1 MGPFLVPKFQHISSF
16 EVQTKLLQ
24 EYIFLACEETLGDFG
39 QDLDC
44 NTAPL
49 GGECGSGQFADCD
62 GNAHGVSQHAWGFH
76 ELFIHS

>member
-1 MGPFLVPKFQHISSF
+1 MTSF
-16 EVQTKLLQ
+16 GSFPIGSKCPLQ
-24 EYIFLACEETLGDFG
+24 GYIFLACEETLGDFG

-62 GNAHGVSQHAWGFH
+62 GNAHGVR
-76 ELFIHS
+76 

>member
-1 MGPFLVPKFQHISSF
+1 MVPSQ
-16 EVQTKLLQ
+16 LAPNLQ
-24 EYIFLACEETLGDFG
+24 GYIFLACEETLGDFG

-62 GNAHGVSQHAWGFH
+62 GNAHGVEF
-76 ELFIHS
+76 FNTD

>member
-1 MGPFLVPKFQHISSF
+1 MQGYL
-16 EVQTKLLQ
+16 
-24 EYIFLACEETLGDFG
+24 FLACEETLGDFG

-62 GNAHGVSQHAWGFH
+62 GNAHGVEFSKNQYRLTNLGWKT
-76 ELFIHS
+76 